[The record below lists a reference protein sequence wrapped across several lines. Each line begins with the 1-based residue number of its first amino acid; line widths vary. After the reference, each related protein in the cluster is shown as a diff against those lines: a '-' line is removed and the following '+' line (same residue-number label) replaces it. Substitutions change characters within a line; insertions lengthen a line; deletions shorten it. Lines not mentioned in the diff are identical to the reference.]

1 MKLHV
6 TAGLLLLAAPFATAT
21 TWIVDAA
28 GGGHFTSIQA
38 AIDAAAPGDVLLVKP
53 GFYSAFTLDKD
64 LSILGPESGTPP
76 YVLGESLLLMDSA
89 EISGLRF
96 NTLEVH
102 DATGVVLLDDIEVDG
117 LLSGFAACDGVRIE
131 SCAQVHVTRSSIHG
145 KDGDETCESRGLGIV
160 DSNVTL
166 TGCTLVGGTGW
177 GDVFFGYPGM
187 EGLDLSGDSDVMLSG
202 TSVRGG
208 DGGTPQILFG
218 GQGGFGAAA
227 ILMNGFDETPL
238 ATCTVRGNAGT
249 LIAGGEAGSGIGG
262 QAAFVA
268 AGGQGTLTTSGAAY
282 DPESFSVGLTVVTPE
297 PAQPFINL
305 VGGDVPGSF
314 KRLNLYGPDGA
325 PLLLF
330 ASLNSAQLSLPGPV
344 DGTIWLD
351 LSTPLL
357 MLPFTFA
364 GQELAQSLTFKL
376 PASLTGLEGLRVTFQ
391 GFAAG
396 MGASGN
402 HLATNPAHLLI
413 R

>member
-6 TAGLLLLAAPFATAT
+6 TMGLLLLASPLAAAS
-21 TWIVDAA
+21 TWVVDAS

-38 AIDAAAPGDVLLVKP
+38 AIDAAAPGDVLLVES

-64 LSILGPESGTPP
+64 LSILGPESGPTP
-76 YVLGESLLLMDSA
+76 YVLGESWLLMDSA
-89 EISGLRF
+89 EIAGLRF

-102 DATGVVLLDDIEVDG
+102 GATGVVLLDDIEVDG
-117 LLSGFAACDGVRIE
+117 LLSGFEACNGMRIE
-131 SCAQVHVTRSSIHG
+131 SCAQVHIARSSIHG
-145 KDGDETCESRGLGIV
+145 KDGDPSCESRALGVV

-177 GDVFFGYPGM
+177 GDVFDAYPGM
-187 EGLDLSGDSDVMLSG
+187 EGLNLSGESDVLLSG
-202 TSVRGG
+202 TSVYGG
-208 DGGTPQILFG
+208 DGGTAQIPFG
-218 GQGGFGAAA
+218 GQGGWGAPA

-238 ATCTVRGNAGT
+238 ATCNVRGNAGT
-249 LIAGGEAGSGIGG
+249 LIAGGQAGGGISGMP
-262 QAAFVA
+262 ALVA
-268 AGGQGTLTTSGAAY
+268 AGGQGTLTTSGASYA
-282 DPESFSVGLTVVTPE
+282 PEVFSIGLEVVPLE

-305 VGGDVPGSF
+305 VGGDTPGSF
-314 KRLNLYGPDGA
+314 KRLNLYGPVGE
-325 PLLLF
+325 PLLVI
-330 ASLNSAQLSLPGPV
+330 ASLNSAQLELPGPV

-364 GQELAQSLTFKL
+364 GQELAQNLTFKL

>member
-1 MKLHV
+1 MKLV
-6 TAGLLLLAAPFATAT
+6 AACLLLLVPSAGAT
-21 TWIVDAA
+21 TWVVDAA

-53 GFYSAFTLDKD
+53 GFYTAFTLGKD

-76 YVLGESLLLMDSA
+76 FVGGETFLLMDNA
-89 EISGLRF
+89 EIAGLRF

-102 DATGVVLLDDIEVDG
+102 GATGVVLLDDIEVDG
-117 LLSGFAACDGVRIE
+117 LLSGWEACNGVRIE
-131 SCAQVHVTRSSIHG
+131 NCAQVHIARSSIHG
-145 KDGDETCESRGLGIV
+145 KDGDVFCESRALGVV
-160 DSNVTL
+160 DSSVTL
-166 TGCTLVGGTGW
+166 TGCTLVGGRGW
-177 GDVFFGYPGM
+177 GDVFDAYPGM
-187 EGLDLSGDSDVMLSG
+187 EGLDLSGDSQVVLSG
-202 TSVRGG
+202 TSV
-208 DGGTPQILFG
+208 FG
-218 GQGGFGAAA
+218 GQGGTAQIPFGGQGGWGAPA
-227 ILMNGFDETPL
+227 ILMNMFDETPL
-238 ATCTVRGNAGT
+238 ATCTVRGNGST
-249 LIAGGEAGSGIGG
+249 LIAGGEAGGGLGG
-262 QAAFVA
+262 QAALIA
-268 AGGQGTLTTSGAAY
+268 AGGQGTLTTSGASY
-282 DPESFSVGLTVVTPE
+282 DPEVFSFSLDVVVPE

-305 VGGDVPGSF
+305 VGGDEPGAF
-314 KRLNLYGPDGA
+314 KRLNMYGPDGA
-325 PLLLF
+325 PLLVF

-357 MLPFTFA
+357 MLPFTCA
-364 GQELAQSLTFKL
+364 GQELAQNLTFKL